1 MIVNCDKKD
10 CIYNDGK
17 WCDADMID
25 IEVLECATY
34 TEKDGDMEC

>member
-10 CIYNDGK
+10 CIYNEDGR

-25 IEVLECATY
+25 IEILECVTY
-34 TEKDGDMEC
+34 TDREDDET